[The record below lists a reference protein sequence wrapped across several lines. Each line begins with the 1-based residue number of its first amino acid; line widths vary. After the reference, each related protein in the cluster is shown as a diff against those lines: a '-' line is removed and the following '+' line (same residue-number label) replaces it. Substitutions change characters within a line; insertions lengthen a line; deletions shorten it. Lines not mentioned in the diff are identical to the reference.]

1 MNTQAQLC
9 HIDAS
14 RCVVLVTAYEG
25 SVVLGSALGE
35 GETSETAEDRALQ
48 RLKQRLDPT
57 RPSQQPSAVRSATTT
72 EAVTRDARTEPIQRR
87 QPETSSEAPSPQSTA
102 DPERSTD
109 QGPPQVAQ
117 PAGEL
122 TEPPTPVERPEH
134 SIPSEAPTDPEDWSD
149 ELAAIELEVRRIGW
163 TREDERSYLERAFG
177 LGSRHR
183 LTRYSDLVAYLKRL
197 KALEPG
203 TPVQAAPV
211 PLRRTDL
218 IAQGDEMLKTLNWSS
233 QQARQF
239 LQSQLSAQSRQA
251 LSDEQLLAFNMLLEN
266 QLVEATTS

>member
-25 SVVLGSALGE
+25 SVLLGSALGE

-72 EAVTRDARTEPIQRR
+72 EAVTRDARTEPIRRR
-87 QPETSSEAPSPQSTA
+87 QPETSSEAPSPQSTG

-109 QGPPQVAQ
+109 QGPQQVAQ

-122 TEPPTPVERPEH
+122 TEPPTPVERPER
-134 SIPSEAPTDPEDWSD
+134 SVPSEAPTDPEDRSD